1 MSDKTSN
8 YKCVIF
14 DCDGILVDSE
24 PIGNKVMVEL
34 ANALGA
40 NIDLDYAYLHFKGN
54 SLYKCMQ
61 HIRNIIEKELP
72 ADFESEYRRI
82 SFQRFKKEIQPVEGV
97 VDLVQSLNV
106 PFCVASS
113 GPENKIRLN
122 LELTGLLP
130 YFENKIFSCY
140 AIEKWKPDPEIFIWA
155 SKMMGFHSSECVVI
169 EDSIHGVEAALNGG
183 FDVFAFTA
191 NDLNDELQEK
201 ATKTFD
207 SMLNLKEMLK
217 V

>member
-14 DCDGILVDSE
+14 DCDGVLVDSE

-169 EDSIHGVEAALNGG
+169 EDSIHGVEAAINGG

>member
-14 DCDGILVDSE
+14 DCDGVLVDSE

-40 NIDLDYAYLHFKGN
+40 DIDLGYAYQHFKGN

-122 LELTGLLP
+122 LELTGLMP

-169 EDSIHGVEAALNGG
+169 EDSIHGVEAAINGG

>member
-1 MSDKTSN
+1 
-8 YKCVIF
+8 
-14 DCDGILVDSE
+14 
-24 PIGNKVMVEL
+24 
-34 ANALGA
+34 
-40 NIDLDYAYLHFKGN
+40 
-54 SLYKCMQ
+54 
-61 HIRNIIEKELP
+61 LP

-169 EDSIHGVEAALNGG
+169 EDSIHGVEAAINGG

>member
-14 DCDGILVDSE
+14 DCDGVLVDSE
-24 PIGNKVMVEL
+24 PIGNKVMVEM

-169 EDSIHGVEAALNGG
+169 EDSIHGVEAAINGG

>member
-14 DCDGILVDSE
+14 DCDGVLVDSE

-122 LELTGLLP
+122 LELTGLMP

-169 EDSIHGVEAALNGG
+169 EDSIHGVEAAINGG